1 MEKEGHKV
9 SLRSLNVVDCHN
21 NTDCFLEEGIHDFII
36 IKIPL
41 AGKGKRGENLIVI
54 IDEGFQVG
62 IPQIKKILAEGLNGL
77 KTNGPLGG
85 P

>member
-1 MEKEGHKV
+1 
-9 SLRSLNVVDCHN
+9 
-21 NTDCFLEEGIHDFII
+21 
-36 IKIPL
+36 L

-62 IPQIKKILAEGLNGL
+62 IPQIKKILAAGLNGL

>member
-1 MEKEGHKV
+1 
-9 SLRSLNVVDCHN
+9 
-21 NTDCFLEEGIHDFII
+21 
-36 IKIPL
+36 L